1 MGQNRDRRDM
11 GRNRNEEE
19 TGEPLQLD
27 EKQKN
32 QKIGEPHQG
41 GGQHQGGQHEDGQR
55 QGGQQQQGGQQ
66 PNRPA
71 QPRQDDKQ
79 HKPA

>member
-1 MGQNRDRRDM
+1 MGQNRDQRDM
-11 GRNRNEEE
+11 GRSRNEEE

-41 GGQHQGGQHEDGQR
+41 GGQHEGGQR
-55 QGGQQQQGGQQ
+55 QGGQQHQGGQQGGQQ
-66 PNRPA
+66 PNRPV
-71 QPRQDDKQ
+71 QPRHDDKQ

>member
-1 MGQNRDRRDM
+1 MGQNRDQRDM

-27 EKQKN
+27 EKQQKN

-41 GGQHQGGQHEDGQR
+41 GGQQQGGQH
-55 QGGQQQQGGQQ
+55 QGDQHQGGQQ
-66 PNRPA
+66 PNRPG
-71 QPRQDDKQ
+71 QGRQDEKQ
-79 HKPA
+79 QKPA

>member
-1 MGQNRDRRDM
+1 MGQNRDQRDM

-41 GGQHQGGQHEDGQR
+41 GGQHQDGKTCNDT
-55 QGGQQQQGGQQ
+55 G
-66 PNRPA
+66 A
-71 QPRQDDKQ
+71 
-79 HKPA
+79 